1 MTILMRPL
9 ASALLIVLVVVA
21 VPAAAPRPPAPLADL
36 LERASDYVCGF
47 VARFST
53 VVAEEKYVQDSH
65 PAPDVA
71 GFGLTRSFSQA
82 SPRHVELRSD
92 FLFVRSDPR
101 ADWLTFRDV
110 FSVDGRDV
118 RDRRARLATLFE
130 DSAIDAVE
138 QAGRIAQESYRY
150 NLGPRQRTIADPLL
164 ALTFLEPAFRTRF
177 AFAIGAI
184 DLARGADV
192 WIVKFEE
199 RSRPTIIRDIDNR
212 DAPASGRFWIDGA
225 TGRVVQTELTLRGGD
240 RVMTTFAYDERIQLD
255 VPAEMR
261 DIAWI
266 GQTSVTGVATYSN
279 FRRFEVLTAES
290 LH

>member
-1 MTILMRPL
+1 MTVLTKAL

-21 VPAAAPRPPAPLADL
+21 VPAAAPRPAPLADL

-47 VARFST
+47 VAGFST
-53 VVAEEKYVQDSH
+53 VVAEERYVQDSH
-65 PAPDVA
+65 PAPDA
-71 GFGLTRSFSQA
+71 PGFGLTHGFSQA

-110 FSVDGRDV
+110 FSVDGREV

-130 DSAIDAVE
+130 GSAIDALE

-184 DLARGADV
+184 DVGRGTDV

-199 RSRPTIIRDIDNR
+199 RARPSIIRDVDNH

-225 TGRVVQTELTLRGGD
+225 TGRVVQTELKLRGGD

-261 DIAWI
+261 DIAWV